1 MRVNA
6 KERAERARE
15 LFHEGYNC
23 CQSVLL
29 AYADVYGLNEELAKK
44 LSCSFG
50 GGMGRMREV
59 CGTCSAMFM
68 LAGMELPSTIPGD
81 NQTKMENYA
90 LVQELAEDFKKETGS
105 IICRD
110 MLKLNGNT
118 HEGPIPEPRTG
129 EYYKKRPCSEL
140 VYLAAEIFG
149 NKINNR

>member
-1 MRVNA
+1 MRVNV

-29 AYADVYGLNEELAKK
+29 AYADVYGLDEELAKK

-81 NQTKMENYA
+81 SQTKMENYA

-140 VYLAAEIFG
+140 VYLAAEIYG

>member
-1 MRVNA
+1 MRVNV

-29 AYADVYGLNEELAKK
+29 AYADVYGLEEELAKK

-81 NQTKMENYA
+81 AQSKMENYA

-118 HEGPIPEPRTG
+118 HEGPIPEPRTDD
-129 EYYKKRPCSEL
+129 YYKRRPCSEL
-140 VYLAAEIFG
+140 VYLAAEIYG
-149 NKINNR
+149 NKINNK

>member
-1 MRVNA
+1 MKVDV

-15 LFHEGYNC
+15 LFLEGYNC
-23 CQSVLL
+23 CQSVVL

-68 LAGMELPSTIPGD
+68 LAGMELPSTIPSD
-81 NQTKMENYA
+81 TQSKMENYA
-90 LVQELAEDFKKETGS
+90 LVQELAEEFKKETGS

-140 VYLAAEIFG
+140 VYLAAEIYG

>member
-1 MRVNA
+1 MRVNV

-15 LFHEGYNC
+15 LFHDGYNC

>member
-1 MRVNA
+1 MRVNP

-29 AYADVYGLNEELAKK
+29 AYADVYGLEEELAKK
-44 LSCSFG
+44 MSCSFG

-81 NQTKMENYA
+81 TTSKMENYA
-90 LVQELAEDFKKETGS
+90 LVQELAENFKKETGS

-140 VYLAAEIFG
+140 VYLAAEIYG
-149 NKINNR
+149 NTINNK

>member
-1 MRVNA
+1 MRVNP
-6 KERAERARE
+6 KERAEKARE

-110 MLKLNGNT
+110 MLKLNNNT

>member
-1 MRVNA
+1 MKVNP

-29 AYADVYGLNEELAKK
+29 AYADVYGLEEELAKK
-44 LSCSFG
+44 MSCSFG

-81 NQTKMENYA
+81 TTSKMENYA
-90 LVQELAEDFKKETGS
+90 LVQELAENFKKETGS

-140 VYLAAEIFG
+140 VYLAAEIYG
-149 NKINNR
+149 NTINNK